1 MQTLFRGFV
10 TTHSVNIV
18 NKRIPQNVQWI
29 DSGVYFVS
37 QPRRNNHLGHFIE
50 GINQALLVLRFPSLY
65 PKFTNWYIPKFGY
78 KEFEWT
84 KIYLRLL
91 HNLFPDDFKPTS
103 SRKMAHKAR
112 KFFRTFF
119 CHFYSRPPFFY
130 LVSFLGHFLPGNL
143 DGHGA

>member
-1 MQTLFRGFV
+1 M
-10 TTHSVNIV
+10 

-91 HNLFPDDFKPTS
+91 HNLFSDDFKPTLQLANS
-103 SRKMAHKAR
+103 ISLNKVTC
-112 KFFRTFF
+112 FRSAVK
-119 CHFYSRPPFFY
+119 HLIWMINYRY
-130 LVSFLGHFLPGNL
+130 
-143 DGHGA
+143 